1 MRAFH
6 IYLHMETM
14 RFFAFILSV
23 FIAFAACTPVSE
35 VTPIPR
41 LRPAATAQPSIESQ
55 QATAYY
61 ASAQARLRAQGRLRQ
76 ETHPSDARFT
86 TRNLVANFER
96 IALFD
101 EYSVRGGQFIERQ
114 TASSL
119 RRWERPIRIGITFGP
134 SVTDQQ
140 RAQDT
145 AYVRSFATRLA
156 RLSGLD
162 IQLTDA
168 RRANFSVLFLNKDEQ
183 RDLTPRLVGRVRYL
197 VPQIVNEIRNSPR
210 GIFCVAYA
218 VEDRGSLAGYKGA
231 VILIKAEHA
240 DLMRKSCIQEEMTQA
255 LGLANDSPKARP
267 SIFNDD
273 EEFALLTRHDELLLR
288 MLYDPRLRI
297 GMTVDVA
304 HPIIQQIAQEL
315 MSSGQS

>member
-1 MRAFH
+1 
-6 IYLHMETM
+6 METM
-14 RFFAFILSV
+14 RFFAFTLSV
-23 FIAFAACTPVSE
+23 FIAFAACTPVPE
-35 VTPIPR
+35 ATPIPK
-41 LRPAATAQPSIESQ
+41 LRPVKPSITSQPSIESQ
-55 QATAYY
+55 QASAYY

-76 ETHPSDARFT
+76 ELYPNDARFT
-86 TRNLVANFER
+86 TRNLVENFER
-96 IALFD
+96 IALYD
-101 EYSVRGGQFIERQ
+101 EYSVSGGQFIERQ

-134 SVTDQQ
+134 SVTEQQ
-140 RAQDT
+140 RSQDT
-145 AYVRSFATRLA
+145 AYVRSFAQRLA
-156 RLSGLD
+156 RLSGLN

-168 RRANFSVLFLNKDEQ
+168 RRANFSLLFLNKDEQ
-183 RDLTPRLVGRVRYL
+183 RDLTPQLVGKIKYL

-218 VEDRGSLAGYKGA
+218 IEEQGSLTGYKGA
-231 VILIKAEHA
+231 VILIKGEHT

-288 MLYDPRLRI
+288 MLYDPRLSI

-304 HPIIQQIAQEL
+304 HPIIQQIAQDL